1 LINGRNEAI
10 FIGFMTGRVFSMA
23 GKLKITMVKSMIGR
37 PEKHRRVLRGLG
49 LGKLNKSVLR
59 NDTPAIR
66 GMVEAVS
73 HLVTAVEVTNEA
85 Q

>member
-1 LINGRNEAI
+1 
-10 FIGFMTGRVFSMA
+10 
-23 GKLKITMVKSMIGR
+23 MVKSMIGR

-73 HLVTAVEVTNEA
+73 HLVTAEEVTNEA